1 MLYYLINIGI
11 FTGAR
16 IEEICSVKVV
26 DIAAENF
33 TIRDSK
39 TPSGNRQVPIHD
51 QLKGL
56 IKELKNTSQDGY
68 LLSGLS
74 EDKDGKRSGAICK
87 RFGRLKNQL
96 GFERRYF
103 FHSSRKTVVTLLE
116 HAGISENLA
125 ADIVGHEKPRITY
138 GLCSGGS
145 SLEQKL
151 KAINLINY
159 Y

>member
-16 IEEICSVKVV
+16 IEEICSLKVV
-26 DIAAENF
+26 DIATENF

-74 EDKDGKRSGAICK
+74 EDKDGKRSGAIGK
-87 RFGRLKNQL
+87 RFRRLKNQL

-103 FHSSRKTVVTLLE
+103 FHSTRKTVVTLLD
-116 HAGISENLA
+116 HVGIS
-125 ADIVGHEKPRITY
+125 
-138 GLCSGGS
+138 
-145 SLEQKL
+145 
-151 KAINLINY
+151 
-159 Y
+159 